1 MEPSQILSL
10 LERSLFY
17 SKQLKN
23 KQKITKILDGK
34 IVANLFFE
42 HSTRTRFS
50 FEVAA
55 KRLGAGV
62 LNFDSDSSSLAKGET
77 LEDTLKTFDALGIDV
92 GIIRHSDDSYIEDL
106 KTKYNFSVINAGAG
120 SFEHPSQSLLD
131 LFTIQEEFGTLENLT
146 VAICGDVTHSRV
158 AKSNINALK
167 KFNSKVILTGPEE
180 LMPVPAKVD
189 NHCEVM
195 KVDDVIKVAD
205 VVMLLRV
212 QHERHDLHELNID
225 NYNRD
230 YGLNDDRLNLMK
242 KNAIIM
248 HPGPFNRGVEI
259 SSHLVEH
266 KQSRIFKQKENGVYT
281 RMAILEWIINE

>member
-195 KVDDVIKVAD
+195 KVDDAIKVAD